1 MHVAAAAEMAHRRCC
16 VMKDWVSMHAGEL
29 TRAVLMTAMMNAV
42 KEECWSRD
50 LRLLC
55 LHDGGRRR
63 KVDHG
68 SFVLYLSFVSTSCSE
83 DAK

>member
-1 MHVAAAAEMAHRRCC
+1 
-16 VMKDWVSMHAGEL
+16 
-29 TRAVLMTAMMNAV
+29 MTAMMNAV
-42 KEECWSRD
+42 KDECWSRD

-55 LHDGGRRR
+55 LHDGGGRR

-68 SFVLYLSFVSTSCSE
+68 AFVLYMYLSFLSSSCSE

>member
-1 MHVAAAAEMAHRRCC
+1 MS
-16 VMKDWVSMHAGEL
+16 DWVSMHAGEL
-29 TRAVLMTAMMNAV
+29 MRAAPMTAMMNAV

-50 LRLLC
+50 LKLLC
-55 LHDGGRRR
+55 LHDGGGRR

-68 SFVLYLSFVSTSCSE
+68 AFVLYLSFLSTSCSE

>member
-1 MHVAAAAEMAHRRCC
+1 
-16 VMKDWVSMHAGEL
+16 MHAGEL
-29 TRAVLMTAMMNAV
+29 TRAASRTAMMNAV

-55 LHDGGRRR
+55 LHDGGGRR

-68 SFVLYLSFVSTSCSE
+68 AFVVYLSFLSTS
-83 DAK
+83 

>member
-1 MHVAAAAEMAHRRCC
+1 
-16 VMKDWVSMHAGEL
+16 MKEWVSLHAAEL
-29 TRAVLMTAMMNAV
+29 TRAAPMTAMMNAV
-42 KEECWSRD
+42 KDECWSRD

-55 LHDGGRRR
+55 LHDGGARR

-68 SFVLYLSFVSTSCSE
+68 AFVWYISFLSSSCSE

>member
-1 MHVAAAAEMAHRRCC
+1 M
-16 VMKDWVSMHAGEL
+16 SLHAGEL
-29 TRAVLMTAMMNAV
+29 TRAAPMTAMMNAV

-55 LHDGGRRR
+55 LHDGGARR

-68 SFVLYLSFVSTSCSE
+68 AFVWYLSFLWTSCSE